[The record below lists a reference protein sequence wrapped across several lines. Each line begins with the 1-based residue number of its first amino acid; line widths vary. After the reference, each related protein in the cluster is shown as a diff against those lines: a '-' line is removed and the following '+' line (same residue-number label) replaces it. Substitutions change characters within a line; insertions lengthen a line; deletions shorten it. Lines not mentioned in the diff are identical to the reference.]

1 MKGESSTKGFV
12 ILSAAGLLAK
22 LMSVFYVPLLRRTI
36 GLEGLGIYQ
45 MCYEVFIF
53 AYAVTTLGAQP
64 AIAKVVAELTATKN
78 KRDAIKALK
87 ISTILYAGVG
97 GVISILIMILSTP
110 IANAIGTP
118 EAAYGLLFL
127 APSIFVTSI
136 LSAYRGYFQ
145 GKNNMTEIAVSQVL
159 EQIINVGVSLAFAY
173 VLVKI
178 SIPYGSAGGT
188 VGTTLGAIIACLYM
202 VYVYYKKNY
211 EGEVFDAELPVKR
224 VSNKRIVRK
233 LVKYGVPITLSAGLQ
248 NLGSLIDMVNVKNR
262 LAYAGFLEKQAN
274 ELYGIL
280 GTYKTLLSVPLV
292 IVTALATTV
301 LPAIVSAVAIKDKKE
316 IRRKVNFAF
325 RITYAV
331 TIPAA
336 VGLAVLSKEIYL
348 LLYGSVQGYELM
360 IYGSVVVILM
370 AVVQIQNVILQSMNK
385 LYFVLGTFMIGIV
398 AKIAT
403 NYILVGMPEI
413 NVLGAV
419 FGNFLWFVI
428 PFLLNQRKLSK
439 TLKMKLPLFKHTLK
453 PILSSV
459 GMVAGIYLIKEPFGV
474 LLILLNAGGV
484 LQGLVTMLM
493 ISVGGFVY
501 LYLMIIL
508 GGIRKN
514 DITSFSQKAYNILPR
529 FLRVKLK

>member
-1 MKGESSTKGFV
+1 
-12 ILSAAGLLAK
+12 
-22 LMSVFYVPLLRRTI
+22 
-36 GLEGLGIYQ
+36 
-45 MCYEVFIF
+45 
-53 AYAVTTLGAQP
+53 
-64 AIAKVVAELTATKN
+64 
-78 KRDAIKALK
+78 
-87 ISTILYAGVG
+87 
-97 GVISILIMILSTP
+97 
-110 IANAIGTP
+110 
-118 EAAYGLLFL
+118 
-127 APSIFVTSI
+127 
-136 LSAYRGYFQ
+136 
-145 GKNNMTEIAVSQVL
+145 
-159 EQIINVGVSLAFAY
+159 
-173 VLVKI
+173 
-178 SIPYGSAGGT
+178 
-188 VGTTLGAIIACLYM
+188 
-202 VYVYYKKNY
+202 
-211 EGEVFDAELPVKR
+211 
-224 VSNKRIVRK
+224 
-233 LVKYGVPITLSAGLQ
+233 
-248 NLGSLIDMVNVKNR
+248 MVNVKNR

-336 VGLAVLSKEIYL
+336 VGLAVLSREIYL
-348 LLYGSVQGYELM
+348 LLYGSEQGHELM

-403 NYILVGMPEI
+403 NYILVGMTDI

-428 PFLLNQRKLSK
+428 PFILNQKKLSK
-439 TLKMKLPLFKHTLK
+439 TLKMRLPIFKHTLK
-453 PILSSV
+453 PLLSSI

-484 LQGLVTMLM
+484 LQGMVTMLM
-493 ISVGGFVY
+493 ISVGGFTY